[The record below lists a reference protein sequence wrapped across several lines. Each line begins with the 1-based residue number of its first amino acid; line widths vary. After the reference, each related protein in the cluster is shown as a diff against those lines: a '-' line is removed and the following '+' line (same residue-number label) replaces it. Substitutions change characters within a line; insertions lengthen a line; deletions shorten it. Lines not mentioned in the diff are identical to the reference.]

1 MKRPFIILQ
10 KNTLNINIRSLIL
23 SYFLRFCL
31 FLFSFYPFPPPVHA
45 QILYDTAT
53 QNLVLE
59 AIDHIYN
66 YEFGEVESLAR
77 QIRAKYPNHP
87 VNSMLK
93 AMQLQWQ
100 YLPVKDNKAVS
111 GQYINL
117 LQDCL
122 VKAKILEKN
131 EKTRPEAAFF
141 SMAGHGYIALMHN
154 YNDDKIKAAGE
165 AKQAYDYVMEGFKYM
180 DKNPEFY
187 FSSGLYNYY
196 VIRYPEDHPIVKPM
210 LFFFK
215 NGNRE
220 EGLRQ
225 MDVAA
230 RKGVFTR
237 TESAFYLARIFLKHE
252 LRYDRASSYL
262 GTLNQKYPNN
272 PIFLMKYTEA
282 LLLLNKYEEALPY
295 LERLKKRNDR
305 FFPIAWRTFEGLTQ
319 EKHFKN
325 DQEAVKSYQA
335 ALRQPFDDEYTKE
348 YHAFAYAG
356 LARIALRAGD
366 RKKAGTNYKKVEDL
380 AEYKALLKEAK
391 AFFK

>member
-1 MKRPFIILQ
+1 MKQVLILLQ
-10 KNTLNINIRSLIL
+10 RNIPKIRNSIHSYALQFFLLLFTLNCF
-23 SYFLRFCL
+23 SY
-31 FLFSFYPFPPPVHA
+31 PAHA

-59 AIDHIYN
+59 SIDNIYN
-66 YEFGEVESLAR
+66 YEFGEVEPLTR

-111 GQYINL
+111 GQYLSL
-117 LQDCL
+117 LDDCL
-122 VKAKILEKN
+122 KKAKVLEKN

-141 SMAGHGYIALMHN
+141 SMGGHGYIALMHN
-154 YNDDKIKAAGE
+154 YNGDKLKAVSE

-215 NGNRE
+215 DGNRE

-225 MDVAA
+225 MDIAA
-230 RKGVFTR
+230 RKGMFTR

-252 LRYDRASSYL
+252 LRYERASSYL
-262 GTLNQKYPNN
+262 ASLTQKYPNN
-272 PIFLMKYTEA
+272 PVFLMKYTEA
-282 LLLLNKYEEALPY
+282 LLLLNKYEEAQPY
-295 LERLKKRNDR
+295 LERLTKRNDK
-305 FFPIAWRTFEGLTQ
+305 FFPIVWRTFEGIIQ
-319 EKHFKN
+319 EKHLKN
-325 DQEAVKSYQA
+325 DQEAVKFYQT
-335 ALRQPFDDEYTKE
+335 ALRQPYDDEYTKE

-366 RKKAGTNYKKVEDL
+366 RKKAAGYYKKVEDL

-391 AFFK
+391 DFFK

>member
-1 MKRPFIILQ
+1 MKRILILVQ
-10 KNTLNINIRSLIL
+10 KNTPNLKISIF

-31 FLFSFYPFPPPVHA
+31 VFVGLCSFSPTVRA

-66 YEFGEVESLAR
+66 YEFGEVEPIAR

-122 VKAKILEKN
+122 AKAKILEKN

-165 AKQAYDYVMEGFKYM
+165 AKQAYDYVMDGFKYM

-210 LFFFK
+210 VFFFK

-252 LRYDRASSYL
+252 LRYERASGYL
-262 GTLNQKYPNN
+262 ASLTQKYPNN
-272 PIFLMKYTEA
+272 PIFLMKYIES
-282 LLLLNKYEEALPY
+282 LLLLNKNEEAQPY
-295 LERLKKRNDR
+295 LERLKKRNDK
-305 FFPIAWRTFEGLTQ
+305 FFPIVWRTFEGLIQ
-319 EKHFKN
+319 EKYLKN
-325 DQEAVKSYQA
+325 DQEAVKSYQST
-335 ALRQPFDDEYTKE
+335 LRQPYDDEYTKE

-366 RKKAGTNYKKVEDL
+366 RKKAAGYYKKVGEL
-380 AEYKALLKEAK
+380 AEYKSLLKEAK
-391 AFFK
+391 AFFN

>member
-1 MKRPFIILQ
+1 MKRNILLFKGNTSKI
-10 KNTLNINIRSLIL
+10 KNSIL
-23 SYFLRFCL
+23 AHFLQFFL
-31 FLFSFYPFPPPVHA
+31 FLFAFCFVSPTAHT
-45 QILYDTAT
+45 QILYDIPT

-66 YEFGEVESLAR
+66 YEFGEVEPVAR

-100 YLPVKDNKAVS
+100 YLPVKDNKGVS
-111 GQYINL
+111 GQYLSL
-117 LQDCL
+117 LHDCL
-122 VKAKILEKN
+122 AKAKVLEKN

-154 YNDDKIKAAGE
+154 YNGDKLKAVSE

-215 NGNRE
+215 DGNRE

-252 LRYDRASSYL
+252 LRYERAGVYL
-262 GTLNQKYPNN
+262 ASLTQKYPNN

-282 LLLLNKYEEALPY
+282 LLLLNKYEEAKPY
-295 LERLKKRNDR
+295 LERLTKRTDK
-305 FFPIAWRTFEGLTQ
+305 FFPIIWRTFEGLIQ
-319 EKHFKN
+319 EKHLKN
-325 DQEAVKSYQA
+325 DQEAVKFYQA
-335 ALRQPFDDEYTKE
+335 ALRQSYDDEYTKE
-348 YHAFAYAG
+348 YHAFSYAG

-366 RKKAGTNYKKVEDL
+366 RKKAIGYYKKVEEL

-391 AFFK
+391 DFFR